1 MRTASTEYDEF
12 APRSH
17 TGRYYRYR
25 VTYFKDGMVV
35 GSRRFEKQK
44 QADECCREWE
54 NFEDDTDHSNALA
67 ALNTGR

>member
-25 VTYFKDGMVV
+25 VSLFHDGGIV
-35 GSRRFEKQK
+35 GRRAYETKE
-44 QADECCREWE
+44 QAEEFCKYWE
-54 NFEDDTDHSNALA
+54 GLNDADDWIAMGAPDA
-67 ALNTGR
+67 G

>member
-17 TGRYYRYR
+17 SGRYYRYR

-35 GSRRFEKQK
+35 GSRRFETAE
-44 QADECCREWE
+44 QADDCCRDWE
-54 NFEDDTDHSNALA
+54 NFDDTDTESVLTALI
-67 ALNTGR
+67 GE